1 MGGIRILS
9 QYKKLLPWDKF
20 VKKKRTFSKTFCTM
34 QFFSE
39 LSLVDDSVDFLELS
53 EFINATL
60 P

>member
-1 MGGIRILS
+1 M
-9 QYKKLLPWDKF
+9 
-20 VKKKRTFSKTFCTM
+20 KKKRTFSKTFCTM